1 MPRQK
6 FSCLAVCRGNG
17 PSLLAHIRHITGQV
31 VSIYIL
37 LLIAVLANALAS
49 VLLKAFNLKGGDV
62 VDILNPM
69 TMVYVGSAVTLYFVA
84 FLVYAALLKTIPL
97 SKAYIVMTSGV
108 QLVLVI
114 VGSVFFK
121 EKITFNLVIGMSL
134 IFAGMFFLSS
144 KGIDG

>member
-1 MPRQK
+1 M
-6 FSCLAVCRGNG
+6 
-17 PSLLAHIRHITGQV
+17 
-31 VSIYIL
+31 SIYIL